1 MEEVNLLTV
10 PAHAHSFRTPAE
22 EEPSTAIV
30 TAPPAEEDEVE
41 STPTIVTLS
50 PLKVVVRESTM
61 GRLVL
66 SLLLHQPCASCRLA
80 SRNAPPSRAHRVFSP
95 RQRACVQFWS
105 FLTLWRELTVVRVL
119 TRVLWLTA
127 RWPQNR
133 GQC

>member
-50 PLKVVVRESTM
+50 PLKVVVRESTI
-61 GRLVL
+61 GPTGA
-66 SLLLHQPCASCRLA
+66 QPPTPPASCELPLGVAQRTTQ
-80 SRNAPPSRAHRVFSP
+80 P
-95 RQRACVQFWS
+95 RS
-105 FLTLWRELTVVRVL
+105 SRVL
-119 TRVLWLTA
+119 TTAARMCPVLVISDTLA
-127 RWPQNR
+127 
-133 GQC
+133 